1 MTICETINASIAV
14 LYVTVVENHIKD
26 LKLIKEWEVLNIVNN
41 LKLGTINENENTT
54 ALKDKKVLI

>member
-14 LYVTVVENHIKD
+14 LYVAVVENHIKD
-26 LKLIKEWEVLNIVNN
+26 LKLIQEWEGLNIVNN
-41 LKLGTINENENTT
+41 LKLGTINENENVT

>member
-1 MTICETINASIAV
+1 M

-41 LKLGTINENENTT
+41 LKLGTINENENAT